1 MGYRNELITLVAMVL
16 ALFYVTGVKA
26 QSSGG
31 FRANMVEK
39 IAKSRHKIVH
49 TIQVKS
55 PHQSQVSLSVL
66 ND

>member
-1 MGYRNELITLVAMVL
+1 MGIQLELITLVVIVF

-26 QSSGG
+26 KSSGG
-31 FRANMVEK
+31 FGANIVEN